1 MRDYYNN
8 RYKRKRFYD
17 FWNPSKK
24 IDNIRNEIKKARDM
38 MDRVEE
44 RMIYG
49 WLSESKGDRML
60 FDLSEDLSEKE
71 RRMLELANESIGK
84 SQ

>member
-8 RYKRKRFYD
+8 SYKRKRFYD

-24 IDNIRNEIKKARDM
+24 IDNIRDEIQKARDM

-44 RMIYG
+44 LMIYG

-71 RRMLELANESIGK
+71 RLMLELANESIGK

>member
-1 MRDYYNN
+1 
-8 RYKRKRFYD
+8 
-17 FWNPSKK
+17 
-24 IDNIRNEIKKARDM
+24 

-44 RMIYG
+44 LMIYG

-71 RRMLELANESIGK
+71 RLMLELANESIGK